1 MLFENRLLHFV
12 CVRTILFKTKY
23 SLNSVLLA
31 SLMIYTSKQAA
42 QEDFIPLIR
51 ELVLTYQ
58 ILMNHGTAHIRSLN
72 LTSPQFDVIAT
83 LGNTEGMNLKELGQN
98 TLITKGTL
106 TGIIDRLEEKG
117 LVKRTTPH
125 TDRRMFHVAL
135 TPAGHELFEKVFP
148 AHILFLKP
156 YFDKLTPSE
165 QQDIIDSLKKFQQI
179 FEK

>member
-1 MLFENRLLHFV
+1 
-12 CVRTILFKTKY
+12 
-23 SLNSVLLA
+23 
-31 SLMIYTSKQAA
+31 MIYTAKQAA
-42 QEDFIPLIR
+42 QEDFILLIR

-58 ILMNHGTAHIRSLN
+58 TLMNHGSTHIRSLD

-83 LGNTEGMNLKELGQN
+83 LGNTQGMNLKELGQN

-135 TPAGHELFEKVFP
+135 TPNGQELFEKVFP
-148 AHILFLKP
+148 EHILFLKP
-156 YFDKLTPSE
+156 YFDKLTPTE
-165 QQDIIDSLKKFQQI
+165 QQELIDSLKKLQHI

>member
-1 MLFENRLLHFV
+1 
-12 CVRTILFKTKY
+12 
-23 SLNSVLLA
+23 
-31 SLMIYTSKQAA
+31 MIYTAKQAA
-42 QEDFIPLIR
+42 QEDFLPLIR

-58 ILMNHGTAHIRSLN
+58 MFMNHGAAHIRNLN

-83 LGNTEGMNLKELGQN
+83 LGSTEGMNLKELGQN

-125 TDRRMFHVAL
+125 TDRRMFHVTL
-135 TPAGHELFEKVFP
+135 TPVGQELFEKVFP
-148 AHILFLKP
+148 EHILFLKP
-156 YFDKLTPSE
+156 YFDKLMPSQRQE
-165 QQDIIDSLKKFQQI
+165 ILDSLKKFQQI

>member
-1 MLFENRLLHFV
+1 
-12 CVRTILFKTKY
+12 
-23 SLNSVLLA
+23 
-31 SLMIYTSKQAA
+31 MIYTAKQAA
-42 QEDFIPLIR
+42 QEDFILLIR

-58 ILMNHGTAHIRSLN
+58 LFMNHSSAHIRGLD

-135 TPAGHELFEKVFP
+135 TPTGQELFEKIFP
-148 AHILFLKP
+148 DHILFLKQ
-156 YFDKLTPSE
+156 YFDKLTSLE
-165 QQDIIDSLKKFQQI
+165 QQELTDSLKKFQQI

>member
-1 MLFENRLLHFV
+1 
-12 CVRTILFKTKY
+12 
-23 SLNSVLLA
+23 
-31 SLMIYTSKQAA
+31 MIYTAKQAA
-42 QEDFIPLIR
+42 QEDFIQLIR

-58 ILMNHGTAHIRSLN
+58 MLMNHGSAHIRSLN

-106 TGIIDRLEEKG
+106 TGIIDRLEEKD

-135 TPAGHELFEKVFP
+135 TPTGQELFEKVFP
-148 AHILFLKP
+148 DHILFLKP
-156 YFDKLTPSE
+156 YFDKLSSTE
-165 QQDIIDSLKKFQQI
+165 QQELIDSLRKLQHI